1 MTEEHCS
8 LLCEGISS
16 NSVGSSQYF
25 AWKYTS
31 K

>member
-8 LLCEGISS
+8 LLCEGISPHS
-16 NSVGSSQYF
+16 LGSQYF
-25 AWKYTS
+25 AWQYTS